1 MSTIMAK
8 RVKTFTHAKK
18 GIFFKKINFYIY
30 FLIFY
35 FLILKINF
43 KK

>member
-18 GIFFKKINFYIY
+18 GIFLKK
-30 FLIFY
+30 LIFIY
-35 FLILKINF
+35 IS
-43 KK
+43 